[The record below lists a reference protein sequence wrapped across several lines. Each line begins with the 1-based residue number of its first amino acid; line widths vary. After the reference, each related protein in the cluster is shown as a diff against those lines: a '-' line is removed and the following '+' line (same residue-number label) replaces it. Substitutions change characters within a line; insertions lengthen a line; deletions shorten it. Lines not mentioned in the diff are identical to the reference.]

1 MTGLRL
7 SWMRDE
13 EGVIAIYATDKMGR
27 KVAVADL
34 FTGPMR
40 QHMGIAHPRAKAIQQ
55 QLAETLVESWN
66 GPGKGDYHEG
76 IQEGWKA
83 GAAQERTIWTRAIE
97 TYFDATAVMDV
108 EKYAE
113 EIRKGIEGE

>member
-1 MTGLRL
+1 MTPGF
-7 SWMRDE
+7 
-13 EGVIAIYATDKMGR
+13 EGTPKH
-27 KVAVADL
+27 
-34 FTGPMR
+34 P
-40 QHMGIAHPRAKAIQQ
+40 GIR
-55 QLAETLVESWN
+55 
-66 GPGKGDYHEG
+66 GDYHDG
-76 IQEGWKA
+76 IQEGWRA

>member
-1 MTGLRL
+1 MSRPIETRVHDLLTWLEKQRL
-7 SWMRDE
+7 AHADMVLDAGDASLWCKEEAERIAGHAQTVIDLNEMR
-13 EGVIAIYATDKMGR
+13 
-27 KVAVADL
+27 
-34 FTGPMR
+34 
-40 QHMGIAHPRAKAIQQ
+40 
-55 QLAETLVESWN
+55 
-66 GPGKGDYHEG
+66 
-76 IQEGWKA
+76 KA